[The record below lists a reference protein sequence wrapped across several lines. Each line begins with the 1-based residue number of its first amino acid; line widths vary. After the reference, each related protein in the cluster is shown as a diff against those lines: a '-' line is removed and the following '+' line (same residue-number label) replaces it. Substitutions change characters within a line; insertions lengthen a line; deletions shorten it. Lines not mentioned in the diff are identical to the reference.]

1 MGNNNVMQVETK
13 PLTGALKVQSDLMN
27 ELNVSSENNG
37 VEFTP
42 YGKKCVLNAIAGLVA
57 MTTAQ
62 GIEFN
67 KLNAPLLKM
76 ALQNVGYTELN
87 YSAIPAE
94 VYFDLRKVR
103 KDDGSVSYVPSI
115 KPQGAGN
122 EKLLRKYGVGLV
134 KDTGLKTAWLIRE
147 GDDYTLP
154 SFNGLEMTPPTWTP
168 KSFDKKVIMVVYPAQ
183 KTDGTVEYLY
193 ATREGIKPNIIAQIR
208 QNTMYAFQKFDGKQ
222 KVTDEEARNKFYD
235 ELNKFAETH
244 SVDEIIDNPTYA
256 AYINPTYTSGGSKEQ
271 MILRKMKNNALK
283 NYPKEYDSAAQR
295 DAVENM
301 WEDNDDSLKEK
312 PSVAKDVVAKVE
324 HEINEEPKADAI
336 KDFTVDEDGV
346 VNAENKV
353 PAQTEA
359 PAAET
364 TAKEEKE
371 PANEDYGF

>member
-1 MGNNNVMQVETK
+1 MGNEITKTETR
-13 PLTGALKVQSDLMN
+13 PLIGALKVQSDLMN
-27 ELNVSSENNG
+27 ELNLSSENNG

-87 YSAIPAE
+87 YSAMPAE

-147 GDDYTLP
+147 GDSFTLP
-154 SFNGLEMTPPTWTP
+154 AFNGLEMTPPTWTP

-183 KTDGTVEYLY
+183 KTDGSVEYLI

-208 QNTMYAFQKFDGKQ
+208 QNTLYTFQKFDGKQ

-244 SVDEIIDNPTYA
+244 SVDELIDNPTYA

-301 WEDNDDSLKEK
+301 WEDNDDSIKEK
-312 PSVAKDVVAKVE
+312 SSVAKDVVAKVE
-324 HEINEEPKADAI
+324 HEINEETKEGAI
-336 KDFTVDEDGV
+336 QDFTVDEDGV
-346 VNAENKV
+346 VNTENKV
-353 PAQTEA
+353 PAETEA

-364 TAKEEKE
+364 TVKEEKE